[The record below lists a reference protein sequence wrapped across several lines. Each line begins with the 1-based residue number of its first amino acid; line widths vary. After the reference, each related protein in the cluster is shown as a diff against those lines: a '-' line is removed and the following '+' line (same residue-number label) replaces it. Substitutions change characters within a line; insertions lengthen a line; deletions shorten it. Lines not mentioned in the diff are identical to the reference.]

1 MKFERTHNCAG
12 VKDVVEG
19 ASITVAG
26 WTSSIR
32 DQGGILFLDLQDRS
46 GVLQVVF
53 DREHDADLHEIANKI
68 RTGFV
73 VQVNGV
79 LKKRSI
85 ETVNANMVTGEVEL
99 VAKTL
104 NILNTSDVLP
114 FLVDDHTSDLNEEIR
129 LKYRF
134 LDLRRSFMM
143 NNLIFRHKVSK
154 AVRDYLDRKGFLE
167 IETPILTKST
177 PEGARDYLVPSRVH
191 EGSFYALPQSPQ
203 IFKQLLQVS
212 GVEKYFQLAKC
223 FRDEDL
229 RADRQPE
236 HTQIDMEMSFV
247 NEDDIIELVED
258 LIKHIFLETKGIE
271 LKTPFLR
278 IPYEEAMCKYGS
290 DKPDLRF
297 DLEILDISDD
307 VKDVGF
313 NVFKTVLKNNGVVR
327 LLKGPDCASM
337 SIKDLNDLTEY
348 VKIYGAKGL
357 AWIKVLENDEFK
369 SPIAKFFDNQI
380 LKLLKDKCEA
390 KVGDVMF
397 FVADTKKVASESI
410 GALRLKI
417 AGIKELIQ
425 ADTFKFLWVV
435 DFPMFEYDEDD
446 KRYYAIHHP
455 FTMPKEEDL
464 NLFDSGELTD
474 MRARAYD
481 IVLNGV
487 EIGGGSIRI
496 HKNDLQKKVFKVL
509 NIDDKTANQQFGF
522 LLQALKFGAPP
533 HGGLAIGLDRL
544 LMLLLN
550 LSSIRDTI
558 AFPKTQK
565 ASCLMSAS
573 PSDVTENQL
582 RELHIKLRR

>member
-1 MKFERTHNCAG
+1 MKFERTHNCVD
-12 VKDVVEG
+12 VKDLAEG
-19 ASITVAG
+19 TSITVAG

-32 DQGGILFLDLQDRS
+32 DQGGILFLDLKDRS
-46 GVLQVVF
+46 GLLQVVF
-53 DREHDADLHEIANKI
+53 DREYDIDLHEIANKI
-68 RTGFV
+68 RTGYV
-73 VQVNGV
+73 VQVHGC
-79 LKKRSI
+79 LKKRSS
-85 ETVNANMVTGEVEL
+85 ETVNINMDTGEVEL
-99 VAKTL
+99 VANTL
-104 NILNTSDVLP
+104 NILNTSEVLP
-114 FLVDDHTSDLNEEIR
+114 FPVDEHIVDLNEEIR

-134 LDLRRSFMM
+134 LDLRRQFMM
-143 NNLIFRHKVSK
+143 NNLVFRHKVSK
-154 AVRDYLDRKGFLE
+154 AVRDYLDKKGFLE

-247 NEDDIIELVED
+247 NEDDVIELVED
-258 LIKHIFLETKGIE
+258 LIKYIFLETKGIA
-271 LKTPFLR
+271 LQTPFTR
-278 IPYEEAMCKYGS
+278 ISYEEAMLKYGS
-290 DKPDLRF
+290 DKPDLRCN
-297 DLEILDISDD
+297 LEILDISND
-307 VKDVGF
+307 VKDVNF
-313 NVFKTVLKNNGVVR
+313 NVFKMVLKNNGVVR
-327 LLKGPDCASM
+327 LLRGPSCASM

-357 AWIKVLENDEFK
+357 AWIKVLENNEFK
-369 SPIAKFFDNQI
+369 SPIAKFFDIQVLQS
-380 LKLLKDKCEA
+380 LKEKCEA

-397 FVADTKKVASESI
+397 FVADKQKIASESM

-417 AGIKELIQ
+417 AEIKNLIEK
-425 ADTFKFLWVV
+425 DSFKFLWVV

-446 KRYYAIHHP
+446 GRYYAIHHP

-464 NLFDSGELTD
+464 NLFDSGDLSR
-474 MRARAYD
+474 MNAKAYD

-496 HKNDLQKKVFKVL
+496 HNNDIQKKVFKAL
-509 NIDDKTANQQFGF
+509 SIDAETAQKQFGF

-550 LSSIRDTI
+550 LNSIRDTI

-565 ASCLMSAS
+565 ASCLMSVS
-573 PSDVTENQL
+573 PSNVTEHQL